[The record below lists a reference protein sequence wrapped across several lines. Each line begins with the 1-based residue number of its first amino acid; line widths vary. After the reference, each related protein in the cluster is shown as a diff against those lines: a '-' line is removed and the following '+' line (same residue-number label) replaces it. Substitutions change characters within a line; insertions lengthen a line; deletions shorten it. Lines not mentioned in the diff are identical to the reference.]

1 MQSPISCTLQQKNI
15 MNATNAYLND
25 REFYRVDEVCQL
37 FNVTERTVRQ
47 WINDG
52 RLESFQPTRRHLISG
67 ESLRTF
73 LMSGNI
79 TE

>member
-1 MQSPISCTLQQKNI
+1 MEDSNV
-15 MNATNAYLND
+15 YLND
-25 REFYRVDEVCQL
+25 RMFYRIEEVCDL
-37 FNVTERTVRQ
+37 FNVSDRTVRQ

>member
-1 MQSPISCTLQQKNI
+1 MKDSNV
-15 MNATNAYLND
+15 YLND
-25 REFYRVDEVCQL
+25 RMFYRIEEVCDL
-37 FNVTERTVRQ
+37 FNVTDRTVRQ

-67 ESLRTF
+67 DSLRTN

>member
-1 MQSPISCTLQQKNI
+1 MQSHIFYSPQQKNI

-25 REFYRVDEVCQL
+25 RMFYRVEEVCEL
-37 FNVTERTVRQ
+37 FNVSERTVRQ
-47 WINDG
+47 WITDG

>member
-1 MQSPISCTLQQKNI
+1 M
-15 MNATNAYLND
+15 
-25 REFYRVDEVCQL
+25 FYRIEEVCDL
-37 FNVTERTVRQ
+37 FNVTDRTVRQ

-67 ESLRTF
+67 DSLRTF

>member
-1 MQSPISCTLQQKNI
+1 

-25 REFYRVDEVCQL
+25 RRFYRVEEVCDL
-37 FNVTERTVRQ
+37 FNVSERTVRQ
-47 WINDG
+47 WITDG
-52 RLESFQPTRRHLISG
+52 RLETYQPTRRHLITG
-67 ESLRTF
+67 ESLKTF

>member
-1 MQSPISCTLQQKNI
+1 

-25 REFYRVDEVCQL
+25 RMFYRVEEVCDL
-37 FNVTERTVRQ
+37 FNVSERTVRQ
-47 WINDG
+47 WITDG
-52 RLESFQPTRRHLISG
+52 RLETFQPTRRHLITG
-67 ESLRTF
+67 ESLKTF